1 MYRPWRQ
8 RNLFIHLPSHI
19 ARHSSLGEG
28 IHYKVGTEVAPG
40 IVEDILSRRRSTPRS
55 SDHGWTP
62 NGNLWFGLELPRSI
76 ITTGGLRLETFVA
89 DLVQGEWDVQ
99 LPDGT
104 VYGHVTCRDLFIW
117 SFRKAFAVLGAEPD
131 DLMALEFD
139 KKTRRVK
146 VRIGGPGLF
155 EAMQDPA
162 SLSAE
167 DVGDD
172 T

>member
-1 MYRPWRQ
+1 M
-8 RNLFIHLPSHI
+8 
-19 ARHSSLGEG
+19 
-28 IHYKVGTEVAPG
+28 
-40 IVEDILSRRRSTPRS
+40 
-55 SDHGWTP
+55 P
-62 NGNLWFGLELPRSI
+62 NGNLWFGLELPRSV
-76 ITTGGLRLETFVA
+76 ITTGGLRLAQFVA

-104 VYGHVTCRDLFIW
+104 VYDRVTCRDLFIW

-131 DLMALEFD
+131 DLMALEFG
-139 KKTRRVK
+139 KKTRRVM

-155 EAMQDPA
+155 EAMQDPE

-167 DVGDD
+167 DAGDD